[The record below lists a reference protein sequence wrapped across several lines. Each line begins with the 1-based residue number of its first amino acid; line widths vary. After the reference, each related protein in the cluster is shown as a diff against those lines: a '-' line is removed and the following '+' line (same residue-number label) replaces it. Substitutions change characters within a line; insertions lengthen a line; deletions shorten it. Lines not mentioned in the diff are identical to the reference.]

1 MKTNVPLK
9 TMNSMK
15 KYSILLS
22 AVLAVLALGSCLKE
36 QETAIEEA
44 TNNGPASV
52 PFQLRATIPAVEDAT
67 KTSLNTSTWAVSW
80 EDTDVIYA
88 VTTDEEWGV
97 AYSSDNDGNTIADFT
112 YDSGTGKFSTDLAI
126 SDGSH
131 TFNFLYTAGQQRS
144 YHRGA
149 SSTFSL
155 AGAQSFD
162 ASNPTASLKLYDAL
176 AAQVTVTTPTS
187 FADVDMSHLFS
198 LMKVTL
204 NNKTG
209 ASVTINKFEVE
220 IPGQNLYGVFNV
232 TFGTTPSV
240 AYNKNGGDKI
250 TVNISNG
257 TVANNGSLDVYF
269 VMGPVS
275 GYTGEVT
282 FTVTDSADN
291 TYTKTNTISAPGVT
305 FAAGTYNTANYTIKA
320 VDPPM
325 VTSWVETAI
334 GSLAANDVI
343 AIVDKT
349 SSTAMTNDNGTSN
362 PPAAS
367 SVTISGSN
375 ITSAVADN
383 MQWVFEIPSA
393 GNYSFKKP
401 GSTNYLYT
409 TNANNGVR
417 VGSNSDNVFTF
428 VENDGNSTY
437 YLVNSATSRYLGV
450 YTTTPDWRC
459 YTSVNANI
467 TDTRT
472 AFYKKSSV
480 AATEYTVSVTTPSN
494 GTVTTSPSGK
504 AYETS
509 TVTITATPDDGYTI
523 SDVSVVDASSNVV
536 ATTPV
541 DATHYSFTMPSANV
555 TITVTFARVYTITAT
570 ASNGTIDVSPAT
582 TAVAGET
589 ITITATPNTGY
600 VFDSW
605 SVTGATPASTTTN
618 PTTFTMPAGNVSVS
632 ATFVAGATPLDAPD
646 NVTISAIDADGFTA
660 SWDEVAEADGYYWTL
675 STSSTYAGIAPA
687 NTLAED
693 AIVGSSTHS
702 VTESVVLTAGTT
714 YYFYVVAVGDGVT
727 TDDSEPASTSGSFSA
742 DKTYTVTFAKGTTF
756 TTNVTSYTS
765 SFVNTCDGLALT
777 IANVNNGGNSN
788 WTEMRAGRKT
798 TASTPTITSNSAI
811 SEAIKTVT
819 IHITQVETAAIT
831 SAKLYVSSSSTFA
844 TKDSYDFKITGT
856 GDVSATVTTPSKD
869 KYYQIEIVTN
879 DTGSANGHLRF
890 DKLVYSTK

>member
-1 MKTNVPLK
+1 MTKPNVSLKIMKT
-9 TMNSMK
+9 MK
-15 KYSILLS
+15 KYSILLG
-22 AVLAVLALGSCLKE
+22 AAFAIFALASCQKE
-36 QETAIEEA
+36 QEV
-44 TNNGPASV
+44 TNTEVIDNAPKSV
-52 PFQLRATIPAVEDAT
+52 PFVLRANIPSVDT
-67 KTSLNTSTWAVSW
+67 KTTLNTSTWTVDW

-88 VTTDEEWGV
+88 VTTDEAWGV
-97 AYSSDNDGNTIADFT
+97 AFKDDNSGETIAEFA
-112 YDSGTGKFSTDLAI
+112 YNSVNGTFSTDKAI
-126 SDGSH
+126 ADGNH
-131 TFNFLYTAGQQRS
+131 TFNFLYTAGQQKS
-144 YHRGA
+144 YHRGT
-149 SSTFSL
+149 STTFQL
-155 AGAQSFD
+155 AGAQTFD
-162 ASNPTASLKLYDAL
+162 ASDPTASLKLYDAL
-176 AAQVTVTTPTS
+176 AAQVNATTPTS

-209 ASVTINKFEVE
+209 ADVTISKFEVE
-220 IPGQNLYGVFNV
+220 IPGQHLSGIFTVNFSS
-232 TFGTTPSV
+232 TPTTTYKSG
-240 AYNKNGGDKI
+240 GGDKI
-250 TVNISNG
+250 TVNVSNG

-275 GYTGEVT
+275 AYTGEVT
-282 FTVTDSADN
+282 FTVTDSASN
-291 TYTKTNTISAPGVT
+291 TYTKTNTIPAPGVT

-334 GSLAANDVI
+334 GSLSANDVI
-343 AIVDKT
+343 AIVDKN
-349 SSTAMTNDNGTSN
+349 SSTALGNNNGTSSS
-362 PPAAS
+362 PSAI
-367 SVTISGSN
+367 SVTISGRNLTGIVPES
-375 ITSAVADN
+375 V
-383 MQWVFEIPSA
+383 QWVFEIPSA
-393 GNYSFKKP
+393 NTYSFKAY
-401 GSTNYLYT
+401 GSSDYLYC
-409 TNANNGVR
+409 TNSNTGIR
-417 VGSNSDNVFTF
+417 VGSGADKTFNITSDFLYNIGQ
-428 VENDGNSTY
+428 E
-437 YLVNSATSRYLGV
+437 RYLGKYKDGSDWRS
-450 YTTTPDWRC
+450 YTTKH
-459 YTSVNANI
+459 ANI
-467 TDTRT
+467 SSTIYG
-472 AFYKKSSV
+472 FYKKSSV
-480 AATEYTVSVTTPSN
+480 AATEYNVSVTTPSN
-494 GTVTTSPSGK
+494 GTVTTSPSGR

-509 TVTITATPDDGYTI
+509 TVTITATPDDGYII

-714 YYFYVVAVGDGVT
+714 YYFYVVAAGDGVT
-727 TDDSEPASTSGSFSA
+727 TEDSEPASASKSFSA
-742 DKTYTVTFAKGTTF
+742 DKTYTITWNSTNNSKSISSYSNSWSVTASGITC
-756 TTNVTSYTS
+756 NM
-765 SFVNTCDGLALT
+765 VNW
-777 IANVNNGGNSN
+777 NNNNNGWSYVKCGH
-788 WTEMRAGRKT
+788 KT
-798 TASTPTITSNSAI
+798 TAYTATIITAAAI
-811 SEAIKTVT
+811 PEAIKTVKLT
-819 IHITQVETAAIT
+819 IGAVSTQVT
-831 SAKLYVSSSSTFA
+831 SAKLFVSDSSTFGDTPA
-844 TKDSYDFKITGT
+844 GTFTLETGEQSVVL
-856 GDVSATVTTPSKD
+856 GSPAAN
-869 KYYQIEIVTN
+869 KYYKIEVVCT
-879 DTGSANGHLRF
+879 TGSANGPFQLNQ
-890 DKLVYSTK
+890 LVFTTK

>member
-1 MKTNVPLK
+1 MTKTNVSLLESK
-9 TMNSMK
+9 TMK
-15 KYSILLS
+15 KYSIILS
-22 AVLAVLALGSCLKE
+22 AALAILALASCQKE
-36 QETAIEEA
+36 QEVTDTEVVVN
-44 TNNGPASV
+44 TPKSV
-52 PFQLRATIPAVEDAT
+52 PFVLRADIPSIDT
-67 KTSLNTSTWAVSW
+67 KTTLNTSTWAVNW
-80 EDTDVIYA
+80 ESTDVIYG

-97 AYSSDNDGNTIADFT
+97 AYASDNSGATIADFA
-112 YDSGTGKFSTDLAI
+112 YDSGTSTFSTDLAI

-131 TFNFLYTAGQQRS
+131 TFNFLYSGNAQRS

-149 SSTFSL
+149 GTSFSL
-155 AGAQSFD
+155 SGTQTFD
-162 ASNPTASLKLYDAL
+162 ASDPTANLKTYDAL
-176 AAQVTVTTPTS
+176 AAQVTATTPTT

-204 NNKTG
+204 TNKTG
-209 ASVTINKFEVE
+209 ASVTLDKFEVE
-220 IPGQNLYGVFNV
+220 IPGENLYGIFNV
-232 TFGTTPSV
+232 VFGTTPSTTL
-240 AYNKNGGDKI
+240 KSGGGDKI

-291 TYTKTNTISAPGVT
+291 TYTKTNTITGTGVT

-325 VTSWVETAI
+325 LTSWVETAI
-334 GSLAANDVI
+334 GSLSAGDVVV
-343 AIVDKT
+343 IVDKA
-349 SSTAMTNDNGTSN
+349 SSKAMTNDNGTS
-362 PPAAS
+362 AAPTAT

-375 ITSAVADN
+375 ITSTVADN
-383 MQWVFEIPSA
+383 IQWVFGIPSA
-393 GNYSFKKP
+393 GNYSFKVA
-401 GSTNYLYT
+401 GGTNYLYT
-409 TNANNGVR
+409 TDANNGVR
-417 VGSNSDNVFTF
+417 VGTNDNKVFQF
-428 VENDGNSTY
+428 VLNADNSTY
-437 YLVNSATSRYLGV
+437 YLKNTATNRFLGV
-450 YTTTPDWRC
+450 YTTTPDWRS

-467 TDTRT
+467 QDTRT
-472 AFYKKSSV
+472 AFYKKSSTPV
-480 AATEYTVSVTTPSN
+480 ASHSISITTPSN
-494 GTVTTSPSGK
+494 GTVATSPATT

-509 TVTITATPDDGYTI
+509 TVTITATPDDGYII
-523 SDVSVVDASSNVV
+523 SNVSVVDASSNVV

-555 TITVTFARVYTITAT
+555 TIKVTFARVYTITAT

-714 YYFYVVAVGDGVT
+714 YYFYVVAAGDGVT
-727 TDDSEPASTSGSFSA
+727 TEDSEPASASKSFST
-742 DKTYTVTFAKGTTF
+742 DKTYTITWN
-756 TTNVTSYTS
+756 TTNNSKGISGYSNSWSVTASGITCNM
-765 SFVNTCDGLALT
+765 VNW
-777 IANVNNGGNSN
+777 NNNNNGWSYVKCGH
-788 WTEMRAGRKT
+788 KT
-798 TASTPTITSNSAI
+798 TAYTATIITAAAI
-811 SEAIKTVT
+811 PEAIKTVKLT
-819 IHITQVETAAIT
+819 IGAVSTQVT
-831 SAKLYVSSSSTFA
+831 SAKLFVSDSSTFGDTPA
-844 TKDSYDFKITGT
+844 GTFTLETGEQSVVL
-856 GDVSATVTTPSKD
+856 GSPAAN
-869 KYYQIEIVTN
+869 KYYKIEVVCT
-879 DTGSANGHLRF
+879 TGSANGPFQLNQ
-890 DKLVYSTK
+890 LVFTTK

>member
-1 MKTNVPLK
+1 
-9 TMNSMK
+9 MK

-67 KTSLNTSTWAVSW
+67 KTSLNTSTWAVEW

-97 AYSSDNDGNTIADFT
+97 AYSSDNDGNTIAEFA
-112 YDSGTGKFSTDLAI
+112 YDSVNGTFSTDLAI

-131 TFNFLYTAGQQRS
+131 TFNFLYTNGQQKS

-149 SSTFSL
+149 STTFQL
-155 AGAQSFD
+155 YGTQSFD
-162 ASNPTASLKLYDAL
+162 ASNPTANLKSYDAL
-176 AAQVTVTTPTS
+176 AAQVTATTPTS

-220 IPGQNLYGVFNV
+220 IPGQNLYGIFNV

-240 AYNKNGGDKI
+240 AYNKSGGDKI
-250 TVNISNG
+250 TINISNG

-325 VTSWVETAI
+325 LTSWVETAI

-343 AIVDKT
+343 AIVDKN
-349 SSTAMTNDNGTSN
+349 SSTALGNNNGTSSS
-362 PPAAS
+362 PSAI

-375 ITSAVADN
+375 LTGIVPESV
-383 MQWVFEIPSA
+383 QWVFEIPSA
-393 GNYSFKKP
+393 NTYSFKAY
-401 GSTNYLYT
+401 GSSNYLYC
-409 TNANNGVR
+409 TNSNTGIR
-417 VGSNSDNVFTF
+417 VGSGTDKTFNITSDFLYNI
-428 VENDGNSTY
+428 GQG
-437 YLVNSATSRYLGV
+437 RYLGK
-450 YTTTPDWRC
+450 YKDGSDWRS
-459 YTSVNANI
+459 YTSKHANI
-467 TDTRT
+467 SSTDYG
-472 AFYKKSSV
+472 FYKKSSV

-541 DATHYSFTMPSANV
+541 DATHYSFTMPSDNV

-582 TAVAGET
+582 TAIAGET

-632 ATFVAGATPLDAPD
+632 ATFVAGATALDAPD

-675 STSSTYAGIAPA
+675 STSSTYAGITPA

-702 VTESVVLTAGTT
+702 VTESVVLSAGTT
-714 YYFYVVAVGDGVT
+714 YYFYVVAAGDGVT
-727 TDDSEPASTSGSFSA
+727 TEDSEPASTSGSFLA
-742 DKTYTVTFAKGTTF
+742 DKTYTVTFAKGKTF

-844 TKDSYDFKITGT
+844 TKDSYDFNITGT